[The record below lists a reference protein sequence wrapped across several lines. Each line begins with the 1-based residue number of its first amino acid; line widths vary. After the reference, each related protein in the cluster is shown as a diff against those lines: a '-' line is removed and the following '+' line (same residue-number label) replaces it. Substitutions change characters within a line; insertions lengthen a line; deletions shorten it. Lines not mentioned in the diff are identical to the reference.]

1 MAKIF
6 QKIKKE
12 KIWNHF
18 GAKSGQKLIFLN
30 KELSVFKYSSY
41 LQLCQKSDRTNDL
54 FLIKMPN

>member
-30 KELSVFKYSSY
+30 KEL
-41 LQLCQKSDRTNDL
+41 CQ
-54 FLIKMPN
+54 FLNIPVIYNCAKNQIELMTYF